1 VRRKKMLEANVDHV
15 AEMIV
20 HSPKL
25 RMEYFARPEK
35 LLTRVAA
42 EAGVQRDQRAKLG
55 SKVEEKI
62 SKDSR
67 LVSSREAYGERET
80 FLRQAM
86 RNPQVAFDTILW
98 MSIVTFIIGIA
109 LVVGAFAAVFIFKDN
124 TAQQVI
130 IGGLS
135 GGAGLV
141 TTLSTV
147 FAMSRQA
154 IRRINGDNAQIR
166 VILTA
171 FATETTHLRAMR
183 IDDLEQVKEINGEL
197 RQVMKET
204 VAEIEKFVEAERTSQ
219 QTERGKGRAMEP
231 ARALAG

>member
-1 VRRKKMLEANVDHV
+1 MLETNVDRV

-25 RMEYFARPEK
+25 RMDYFANPEK
-35 LLTRVAA
+35 LLTKVAA
-42 EAGVQRDQRAKLG
+42 EAGIQRDQRAKLG

-98 MSIVTFIIGIA
+98 MSIVTFIIGVI
-109 LVVGAFAAVFIFKDN
+109 LVMGAFVAVFIFKDN

-141 TTLSTV
+141 TTLGTV

-171 FATETTHLRAMR
+171 FATETTHLRAMS
-183 IDDLEQVKEINGEL
+183 IEDLEQAKEINGEL
-197 RQVMKET
+197 QHVMKET
-204 VAEIEKFVEAERTSQ
+204 VAEIEKFVEAEPAPRQ
-219 QTERGKGRAMEP
+219 LDRGRGRAMEP
-231 ARALAG
+231 AGALAG

>member
-1 VRRKKMLEANVDHV
+1 MLEANVDRV

-20 HSPKL
+20 HNPKL
-25 RMEYFARPEK
+25 RRDYYTNPEK
-35 LLTRVAA
+35 LLTQVAA
-42 EAGVQRDQRAKLG
+42 KAGVQVDQQVKLG
-55 SKVEEKI
+55 SRIEEKI

-67 LVSSREAYGERET
+67 LVFSTEAYEERET

-98 MSIVTFIIGIA
+98 MSIVTFVIGVA
-109 LVVGAFAAVFIFKDN
+109 LVGGAFVAVLVFKDN
-124 TAQQVI
+124 TAQQII
-130 IGGLS
+130 IGSLS

-141 TTLSTV
+141 TTLGTV

-171 FATETTHLRAMR
+171 FATETTHLRGMS
-183 IDDLEQVKEINGEL
+183 
-197 RQVMKET
+197 
-204 VAEIEKFVEAERTSQ
+204 IESGADEGDK
-219 QTERGKGRAMEP
+219 
-231 ARALAG
+231 

>member
-1 VRRKKMLEANVDHV
+1 MLEANVDRV

-25 RMEYFARPEK
+25 RMDYFTHPEK
-35 LLTRVAA
+35 LLTKVAA
-42 EAGVQRDQRAKLG
+42 EAGVQRDQRSHLG

-62 SKDSR
+62 SQDSR

-80 FLRQAM
+80 FLREAM
-86 RNPQVAFDTILW
+86 RNPQVAFNTILW
-98 MSIVTFIIGIA
+98 MSIVTFMIGIT
-109 LVVGAFAAVFIFKDN
+109 LVAGAFIAVLVFQDE

-135 GGAGLV
+135 GGAGLA
-141 TTLSTV
+141 TTLGTV

-171 FATETTHLRAMR
+171 FATETSHLRGMR
-183 IDDLEQVKEINGEL
+183 IESLEQAKEINGEL
-197 RQVMKET
+197 SQVMKEAVT
-204 VAEIEKFVEAERTSQ
+204 EIERFVEPERAPQ
-219 QTERGKGRAMEP
+219 QMARDKGRVALEP
-231 ARALAG
+231 IGGVAG

>member
-1 VRRKKMLEANVDHV
+1 MLEANVDRL

-25 RMEYFARPEK
+25 RMGYFANPEK
-35 LLTRVAA
+35 LLIKVAA
-42 EAGVQRDQRAKLG
+42 KAAAPRDQWGNLG

-62 SKDSR
+62 NKDSR

-80 FLRQAM
+80 FLREAM

-98 MSIVTFIIGIA
+98 MSIVTFVIGIA
-109 LVVGAFAAVFIFKDN
+109 FVAGAFIAALVFEDN

-130 IGGLS
+130 ISGLS

-141 TTLSTV
+141 TTLGTV
-147 FAMSRQA
+147 LTMSRKA

-171 FATETTHLRAMR
+171 FATETTHLRAMP
-183 IDDLEQVKEINGEL
+183 IEGLERAREINTEL
-197 RQVMKET
+197 SQVMKEA
-204 VAEIEKFVEAERTSQ
+204 VLEIERFVEPERVPQWSLNGYHS
-219 QTERGKGRAMEP
+219 RR
-231 ARALAG
+231 

>member
-1 VRRKKMLEANVDHV
+1 MMEANVDRV

-20 HSPKL
+20 HNPKM
-25 RMEYFARPEK
+25 RKDYYTNPEK
-35 LLTRVAA
+35 LLTKVAA
-42 EAGVQRDQRAKLG
+42 KAGVQGDQRVKLG
-55 SKVEEKI
+55 SIIEEKI

-67 LVSSREAYGERET
+67 LVSAREAYAERET

-98 MSIVTFIIGIA
+98 MSIVTFAIGVA
-109 LVVGAFAAVFIFKDN
+109 LVIGAFAAVFVFKDN

-130 IGGLS
+130 IGTLS

-141 TTLSTV
+141 TTLGTV

-171 FATETTHLRAMR
+171 FATETTHLRG
-183 IDDLEQVKEINGEL
+183 IGIEDLGQAKEINKEL
-197 RQVMKET
+197 RQVMKEA
-204 VAEIEKFVEAERTSQ
+204 VSEIERFVELERGSR
-219 QTERGKGRAMEP
+219 QTERAKVRTLVEP
-231 ARALAG
+231 AGSLAA